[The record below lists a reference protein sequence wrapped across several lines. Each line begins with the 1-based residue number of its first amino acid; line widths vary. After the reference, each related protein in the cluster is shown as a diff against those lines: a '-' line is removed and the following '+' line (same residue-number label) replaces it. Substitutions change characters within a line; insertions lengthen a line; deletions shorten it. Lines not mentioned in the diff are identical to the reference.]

1 MLPCHIL
8 KFVVGPFTFNAPPH
22 ILIPPFSP
30 SPSQLRMLEGMFP
43 RHVLEF
49 VMGPSASFEQL
60 GSLAY
65 QHEQVTILFMV
76 RAWEGWCMI
85 SWICTEGH
93 GARS

>member
-1 MLPCHIL
+1 
-8 KFVVGPFTFNAPPH
+8 
-22 ILIPPFSP
+22 
-30 SPSQLRMLEGMFP
+30 MLEGMFP

-76 RAWEGWCMI
+76 RAWKGCCML
-85 SWICTEGH
+85 
-93 GARS
+93 